1 MKDSNTNKL
10 EVPDFV
16 VRMIKEYKEL
26 NERIVNGHKFFTIE
40 NIITQSTW
48 TLGEQLDHMKK
59 YRDALSERIQSALW
73 SLVRKEFPKSFD
85 WKDQKL
91 NDTIMEAIREYL

>member
-1 MKDSNTNKL
+1 MKDPNTNKL

-16 VRMIKEYKEL
+16 VRMIKEYQEL

-40 NIITQSTW
+40 NILTKNTW

-59 YRDALSERIQSALW
+59 YRDVLSDRIQNELW
-73 SLVRKEFPKSFD
+73 SLVRNKFPKSFD
-85 WKDQKL
+85 WKAQKL
-91 NDTIMEAIREYL
+91 NDIIMEAIREYL